1 MNEIS
6 LSQQRKPMKIRTL
19 ILLLPFLVALTL
31 FSYSLVS
38 ALVAQQQTTTT
49 QQAPGFDIVGA
60 GLAVG
65 LAGIGAG
72 LAINGATSSGLAAM
86 VERPELTTWVLV
98 FAGLGE
104 GIAIYG
110 LVVAILILGRH

>member
-1 MNEIS
+1 MAVVS
-6 LSQQRKPMKIRTL
+6 LSRERKPMWKRR
-19 ILLLPFLVALTL
+19 LLLLTPFLAALFL
-31 FSYSLVS
+31 FTFSVTGTF
-38 ALVAQQQTTTT
+38 AQGATTS
-49 QQAPGFDIVGA
+49 QASNFDTVGA

-72 LAINGATSSGLAAM
+72 LAIYGSTSSGLAAM

>member
-1 MNEIS
+1 MKS
-6 LSQQRKPMKIRTL
+6 GRK
-19 ILLLPFLVALTL
+19 LLLMLPVFIAF
-31 FSYSLVS
+31 FSFAVVMTFGQAPSNP
-38 ALVAQQQTTTT
+38 QTT
-49 QQAPGFDIVGA
+49 GNLDILGA

-65 LAGIGAG
+65 LCGIGAG
-72 LAINGATSSGLAAM
+72 LAIFGSTSAGMAAM
-86 VERPELTTWVLV
+86 AERPELATWVLV

>member
-1 MNEIS
+1 MPLAKIA
-6 LSQQRKPMKIRTL
+6 LSPQMKRSRARSV
-19 ILLLPFLVALTL
+19 LLLAPFLVALFL
-31 FSYSLVS
+31 FSFSV
-38 ALVAQQQTTTT
+38 VQTFAQTPPATQT
-49 QQAPGFDIVGA
+49 GGNFDIFGA

-72 LAINGATSSGLAAM
+72 LAIYGSTSAGLAAM

-110 LVVAILILGRH
+110 LVIAILILGRH

>member
-1 MNEIS
+1 MS
-6 LSQQRKPMKIRTL
+6 
-19 ILLLPFLVALTL
+19 PFLAAL
-31 FSYSLVS
+31 FLVS
-38 ALVAQQQTTTT
+38 FSVVATFAQGTATSL
-49 QQAPGFDIVGA
+49 ASSFDTVGA

-72 LAINGATSSGLAAM
+72 LAIYGSTSSGLAAM